1 MDANPLD
8 DSTLVGEGGRTPKVS
23 FLRKVRCQNSTNIRK
38 PTHTTGQQPK
48 RENGPAKKFK
58 HHREKDIG
66 ASGWTALDGLK
77 SNSFHPPLCIP
88 QQTDPKW
95 VGGWPVF
102 LKLRPFFSLIT
113 HTPVLVLR
121 VEWISI
127 FLTFLQCRPF
137 SIHHPYK
144 LCANLNCV
152 IITRGGEDRNSC
164 VLIRSSRD
172 GPAADEPKA
181 DGESPNRPPVYIN
194 ETIST
199 FFQFQLETNKYID
212 GWPQHWIFISC
223 PAFARFL
230 PVFCPA
236 LSSKGKLWRL
246 NDSFSEWKQ
255 QPSSSIGEK

>member
-1 MDANPLD
+1 MDWSQIL
-8 DSTLVGEGGRTPKVS
+8 
-23 FLRKVRCQNSTNIRK
+23 F
-38 PTHTTGQQPK
+38 THHCVYPS
-48 RENGPAKKFK
+48 R
-58 HHREKDIG
+58 
-66 ASGWTALDGLK
+66 
-77 SNSFHPPLCIP
+77 
-88 QQTDPKW
+88 QTQT

-199 FFQFQLETNKYID
+199 FFQFQLETSKYID
-212 GWPQHWIFISC
+212 GWPHWIFISC
-223 PAFARFL
+223 PAFARLL
-230 PVFCPA
+230 PGIVQQ
-236 LSSKGKLWRL
+236 GKVMTTERL
-246 NDSFSEWKQ
+246 YFSEWKQ
-255 QPSSSIGEK
+255 QPSSIGEK